1 MSGSGR
7 SAEDRVGGGGGTL
20 GSWVGRSISK
30 PSHQDLLSHLLDL
43 LRLGLNVVL
52 EFVLPPLHH
61 LQPLDLVLQGL
72 PALLLA
78 PQK

>member
-7 SAEDRVGGGGGTL
+7 RAEHRGATL

-52 EFVLPPLHH
+52 QFVLPPLHH

>member
-7 SAEDRVGGGGGTL
+7 RAEHRGATL
-20 GSWVGRSISK
+20 GSWVARSISK
-30 PSHQDLLSHLLDL
+30 PPHQDLLSHLLDL

-52 EFVLPPLHH
+52 QLVLPPLHH